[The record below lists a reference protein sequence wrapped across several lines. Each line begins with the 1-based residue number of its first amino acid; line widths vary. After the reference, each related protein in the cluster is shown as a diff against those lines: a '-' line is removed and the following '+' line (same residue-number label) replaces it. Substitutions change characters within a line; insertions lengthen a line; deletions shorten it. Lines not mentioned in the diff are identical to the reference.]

1 MNLGQTMLMVMFFG
15 LLIVMFINAYRTL
28 NDADTSLMTSEA
40 VKTATDLGRSLM
52 SEILTKR
59 FDEGST
65 PGAPQISLTSPPFT
79 APGSLRPEAGETI
92 TLPDRYPYQS
102 IAKYNDVDDYNGYTR
117 LVDSTNGL
125 NGFKD
130 SVVVYYVDIN
140 GTKSTSTIQWYK
152 QIEVWIT
159 QDPYLKPNPGTTTW
173 LKFYSI
179 VTNGRKG

>member
-1 MNLGQTMLMVMFFG
+1 MVMFFG
-15 LLIVMFINAYRTL
+15 LMIVLFINAYRTL
-28 NDADTSLMTSEA
+28 NDADMTLMTAEA
-40 VKTATDLGRSLM
+40 TKTATDLGRSLM
-52 SEILTKR
+52 SEILTKK
-59 FDEGST
+59 FDQYSDPT
-65 PGAPQISLTSPPFT
+65 TAQVKNNIFTS
-79 APGSLRPEAGETI
+79 PGSLRSEAGENI

-130 SVVVYYVDIN
+130 SVVVYYVESN

-152 QIEVWIT
+152 EIEVWIT
-159 QDPYLKPNPGTTTW
+159 QDPYLKPNPGKTTW

>member
-1 MNLGQTMLMVMFFG
+1 MLMVMFFG
-15 LLIVMFINAYRTL
+15 LLMVMFINAYRTL
-28 NDADTSLMTSEA
+28 SDADTTLMTSEA

-52 SEILTKR
+52 SEILTKKFDR
-59 FDEGST
+59 FSNPAAAQYNNSSFT
-65 PGAPQISLTSPPFT
+65 P
-79 APGSLRPEAGETI
+79 PGSLGRESGETI
-92 TLPDRYPYQS
+92 TLPDRNPYQS
-102 IAKYNDVDDYNGYTR
+102 IGNYNDVDDYNGYTR

-130 SVVVYYVDIN
+130 SVVVYYVDVN
-140 GTKSTSTIQWYK
+140 GTKSTLSIQWYK

-159 QDPYLKPNPGTTTW
+159 QNPYLKPNSGTTTW

>member
-1 MNLGQTMLMVMFFG
+1 MGLGQTMLMVMFFG
-15 LLIVMFINAYRTL
+15 LMIVMFINAYRTL
-28 NDADTSLMTSEA
+28 NDADMTLMTSEA

-52 SEILTKR
+52 SEILTKK
-59 FDEGST
+59 FDQNSN
-65 PGAPQISLTSPPFT
+65 PGAAQVNNSIFTS
-79 APGSLRPEAGETI
+79 PGSLGRESGETI

-102 IAKYNDVDDYNGYTR
+102 IAKYNDVDDYNSYTR

-152 QIEVWIT
+152 EIEVWIT

-173 LKFYSI
+173 LKFYTI
-179 VTNGRKG
+179 VANGRKG

>member
-1 MNLGQTMLMVMFFG
+1 MNLGQTMLMIMFFG
-15 LLIVMFINAYRTL
+15 LMTVMFINAYRTL
-28 NDADTSLMTSEA
+28 NDADMTMLTAET

-52 SEILTKR
+52 SEILTKK
-59 FDEGST
+59 FDEHSDPT
-65 PGAPQISLTSPPFT
+65 TAQTNNSIFTSPASMGPD
-79 APGSLRPEAGETI
+79 GSLETI
-92 TLPDRYPYQS
+92 TLPDRYPFQS
-102 IAKYNDVDDYNGYTR
+102 IPKYNDVDDYTGYSR

-130 SVVVYYVDIN
+130 SVVVYYVDVN
-140 GTKSTSTIQWYK
+140 GQKSTSTIQWYK